1 MTRDKLLE
9 VYSKAQVDLLLPF
22 SHQHTWLYDNMAV
35 IGDAD
40 LKRFGFYNE
49 SVNLFDMP
57 EELIHNPLNG
67 TKRKLLT
74 GEHVSK
80 FG

>member
-1 MTRDKLLE
+1 
-9 VYSKAQVDLLLPF
+9 
-22 SHQHTWLYDNMAV
+22 MAV